1 MQGIKEIKMFEDQ
14 MNLIQQIVNE
24 SFQALISFCQGPCD
38 QVQVAVASHG
48 RIYGFI
54 NWFTENLDAEHVH
67 VNSFYCLTNSILP
80 FLLSV
85 LEGDTSEIIALG
97 MLNSLKMNGLLKI
110 GEIYLKYIKGQNHQI
125 SMEKSDVQNTQRSN
139 IIIA

>member
-1 MQGIKEIKMFEDQ
+1 M
-14 MNLIQQIVNE
+14 
-24 SFQALISFCQGPCD
+24 
-38 QVQVAVASHG
+38 
-48 RIYGFI
+48 
-54 NWFTENLDAEHVH
+54 H